1 MAFTEN
7 MQHGCIYMTSDKIS
21 AKHMFTTRIGGVSK
35 GVFASWNLG
44 VHRGDDDA
52 AVCENYRLAGEIM
65 GCGKDDFVVTKQVHG
80 RLVHLAC
87 DADRYPFGSDKRIEC
102 DGFVTNVKNLPIMI
116 YIADCVPVLL
126 HDPEAEVI
134 AAAYAII
141 DADGVDAC
149 SMRAL
154 GSKLGVTAMAVYGYV
169 PSREMLLN
177 EVMARFLERVDTRAV
192 RGEQWGETLLRTMH
206 SLRKACVEH
215 PYFAELMNNPCI
227 SDGLELYMMRLRA
240 IYLAQGMPEEIAVQ
254 LLSIADAFFA
264 GFCLRSFQR
273 VEKGEE
279 PPAPD
284 PNVHGAGDGTRFAT
298 ESRVPGMLTGHRAPT
313 TRIVRPNERWRRT
326 VKAGYSER
334 SFENGLFVIIEGI
347 RAGAAPDP
355 CAWRTPVQ

>member
-1 MAFTEN
+1 
-7 MQHGCIYMTSDKIS
+7 
-21 AKHMFTTRIGGVSK
+21 
-35 GVFASWNLG
+35 
-44 VHRGDDDA
+44 
-52 AVCENYRLAGEIM
+52 
-65 GCGKDDFVVTKQVHG
+65 
-80 RLVHLAC
+80 
-87 DADRYPFGSDKRIEC
+87 
-102 DGFVTNVKNLPIMI
+102 
-116 YIADCVPVLL
+116 
-126 HDPEAEVI
+126 
-134 AAAYAII
+134 
-141 DADGVDAC
+141 
-149 SMRAL
+149 MRAL

-206 SLRKACVEH
+206 SLRKACIEH
-215 PYFAELMNNPCI
+215 PHFAELMNNPCI

-264 GFCLRSFQR
+264 GFCLRSSQR

-279 PPAPD
+279 PSSLDSNA
-284 PNVHGAGDGTRFAT
+284 HGAGDGTRFAT

>member
-1 MAFTEN
+1 MAE
-7 MQHGCIYMTSDKIS
+7 QKR
-21 AKHMFTTRIGGVSK
+21 K
-35 GVFASWNLG
+35 
-44 VHRGDDDA
+44 RGT
-52 AVCENYRLAGEIM
+52 L
-65 GCGKDDFVVTKQVHG
+65 TK
-80 RLVHLAC
+80 
-87 DADRYPFGSDKRIEC
+87 
-102 DGFVTNVKNLPIMI
+102 
-116 YIADCVPVLL
+116 
-126 HDPEAEVI
+126 AEVI

-215 PYFAELMNNPCI
+215 PHFAELMNNPCI
-227 SDGLELYMMRLRA
+227 S
-240 IYLAQGMPEEIAVQ
+240 
-254 LLSIADAFFA
+254 DAFFA

>member
-1 MAFTEN
+1 MAE
-7 MQHGCIYMTSDKIS
+7 QKR
-21 AKHMFTTRIGGVSK
+21 K
-35 GVFASWNLG
+35 
-44 VHRGDDDA
+44 RGT
-52 AVCENYRLAGEIM
+52 L
-65 GCGKDDFVVTKQVHG
+65 TK
-80 RLVHLAC
+80 
-87 DADRYPFGSDKRIEC
+87 
-102 DGFVTNVKNLPIMI
+102 
-116 YIADCVPVLL
+116 
-126 HDPEAEVI
+126 AEVI
-134 AAAYAII
+134 ATAYAII

-206 SLRKACVEH
+206 SLRKACIEH
-215 PYFAELMNNPCI
+215 PHFAELMNNPCI

-264 GFCLRSFQR
+264 GFCLRSSQR

-279 PPAPD
+279 PSSLDSNA
-284 PNVHGAGDGTRFAT
+284 HGAGDGTRFAT

-326 VKAGYSER
+326 VKAGYSDR
-334 SFENGLFVIIEGI
+334 SFQTGLFVIIEGI